1 MDWPR
6 HLLRLHRQN
15 RQSVARFSHAFA
27 DDEFVW
33 YVAPRCLLRGPVFL
47 SGWLFEGRWSQC
59 WRLHDI
65 QITFEF
71 MMPLVNLRARPNRI

>member
-1 MDWPR
+1 MS
-6 HLLRLHRQN
+6 RLA
-15 RQSVARFSHAFA
+15 V
-27 DDEFVW
+27 
-33 YVAPRCLLRGPVFL
+33 CLRGPVFL